1 MEIEFHPDAEYEFME
16 ASQRY
21 ESRVSG
27 LGERFIDELEGL
39 KELLLRQPRIG
50 VHIGGPFRRVVFRTF
65 PFSLMY
71 AIEETRIWVVA
82 VAHQSKRPGYWRAR
96 HDR

>member
-1 MEIEFHPDAEYEFME
+1 MEIEFHPEAEDEFI
-16 ASQRY
+16 AAVQRY

-27 LGERFIDELEGL
+27 LGDRFIHELEGL
-39 KELLLRQPRIG
+39 KQLLLQQPRIG
-50 VHIGGPFRRVVFRTF
+50 AHIGGPFRRVVFRTF

-71 AIEETRIWVVA
+71 AIEKARIWVIA